1 MYINVYKILLLVCM
15 CGIGI
20 FWISCSGNSDDSEET
35 EVLLNVSKN
44 TLIADGKDVITF
56 TVTHAGVDITA
67 DAVIRS
73 VMDGQI
79 LDGSTF
85 STSKVGM
92 YAFEA
97 SYGKYVSKLITVIA
111 REAPGTPSKFVR
123 RICAMEFTG
132 TWCAMCP
139 AGMTRLNYLIS
150 SSYEGIVYMMA
161 FHVNGSPADPMV
173 IDQSS
178 ILSNKFGLS
187 AYPSCVVD
195 MRGKMGLSENYDVMR
210 SVFNESLD
218 NYPAYCGVG
227 IQSQYDGQATVT
239 VKVKSEKDAEYRLI
253 LYAVEN
259 GLKYQ
264 QNDGGIYR
272 DYTHNHVVR
281 KLLSASVDGDKL
293 GQIAAG
299 MEKRIEYTVIMD
311 EGWKAENIS
320 FYALVTDKNGYV
332 NNLAVCKA
340 INGDTDYEYVND

>member
-173 IDQSS
+173 ID
-178 ILSNKFGLS
+178 L
-187 AYPSCVVD
+187 
-195 MRGKMGLSENYDVMR
+195 
-210 SVFNESLD
+210 
-218 NYPAYCGVG
+218 
-227 IQSQYDGQATVT
+227 
-239 VKVKSEKDAEYRLI
+239 
-253 LYAVEN
+253 
-259 GLKYQ
+259 LK
-264 QNDGGIYR
+264 NDGIDANFFIPFIFR
-272 DYTHNHVVR
+272 D
-281 KLLSASVDGDKL
+281 
-293 GQIAAG
+293 
-299 MEKRIEYTVIMD
+299 
-311 EGWKAENIS
+311 W
-320 FYALVTDKNGYV
+320 KNGIV
-332 NNLAVCKA
+332 
-340 INGDTDYEYVND
+340 